1 MKQRMP
7 AWHVLSEEELKKLQ
21 SVELELLVELDK
33 ICRASGIKY
42 SIDGG
47 TLLGAVRHGGF
58 IPWDDDADVI
68 MVRSEYE
75 KFKEKCNEELD
86 QERFYL
92 QDMDNTK
99 GYRWGYAKLRRKDS
113 QFIRLNQEHMQ
124 YDQGIFLDVFI
135 CDNVPENYFF
145 RSICNFVSFLYRK
158 VFWSVVGKKTEK
170 GLKGLLFCGLS
181 MIPENILKTSYRSYF
196 KHRNKKY
203 SKWVKCLTFPACNR
217 CFGYKREWYE
227 DTVDIQFEHVIL
239 KGSRHADEYLRF
251 LYGNYMALPPVE
263 KRKCHPVSKIE
274 FPDSF

>member
-158 VFWSVVGKKTEK
+158 T
-170 GLKGLLFCGLS
+170 
-181 MIPENILKTSYRSYF
+181 
-196 KHRNKKY
+196 
-203 SKWVKCLTFPACNR
+203 
-217 CFGYKREWYE
+217 
-227 DTVDIQFEHVIL
+227 Q
-239 KGSRHADEYLRF
+239 
-251 LYGNYMALPPVE
+251 
-263 KRKCHPVSKIE
+263 
-274 FPDSF
+274 